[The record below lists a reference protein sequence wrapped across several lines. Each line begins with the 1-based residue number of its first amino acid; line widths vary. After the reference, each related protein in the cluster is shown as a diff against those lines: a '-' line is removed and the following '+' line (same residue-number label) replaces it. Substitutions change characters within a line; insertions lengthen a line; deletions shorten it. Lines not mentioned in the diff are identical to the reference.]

1 MIILD
6 TAYHI
11 TFDEHSN
18 KPEIACTS
26 KCRKVWWKSDFANRP
41 KNVCPLCG
49 GSLCE
54 AIEKVHYKVL
64 NSAKRPLR
72 LSDFTSTTKVPHRDK
87 LSIKA
92 LFKGGAGIYNLSVV
106 KPAFEDKA
114 RAEWCS

>member
-11 TFDEHSN
+11 TFDEHSS
-18 KPEIACTS
+18 KPEIACTGN
-26 KCRKVWWKSDFANRP
+26 CRKAWWKSDFAN
-41 KNVCPLCG
+41 KHISLCPLCG

-54 AIEKVHYKVL
+54 AVEKVHYNVL
-64 NSAKRPLR
+64 SSANRPLR
-72 LSDFTSTTKVPHRDK
+72 LSDFTSTTDVPHREK

-92 LFKGGAGIYNLSVV
+92 LLKGGAGINNLSVV
-106 KPAFEDKA
+106 KPAFVEKA